1 MYKLKFYIPL
11 IIAVSMLLAVTL
23 PVLGLPYCFNEVQLL
38 GDSVFFMKN
47 HGIGLVYNGSTV
59 ELPDLF
65 SVIFALFA
73 RFITTN
79 PLVLHLIALALPALM
94 IYIAFQFGKFFFS
107 VQGGV
112 IAAAIMIVQNVFIA
126 QSGLILPNMMLNVC
140 ILGGVFLFFR
150 EKYKGCTAL
159 MCAAALTD
167 ITGLVVAV
175 YLLISYYNIKY
186 REWKM
191 KENLWM
197 GLPVLLWFVYQ
208 AISLGVCGMFSL
220 RHCNFSF
227 MNFAHNAWFI
237 FIAQHRWAMTSVLL
251 AVIAVNTVNKSM
263 LYYVKEMAI
272 KGAIIF
278 GLIFITDSIMSPDE
292 SRCLVPISLMA
303 IYTGCSISTLHT
315 SYYSKYIIACAIMA
329 ATALSVRQ
337 RDSVN
342 DSYVNYK
349 SQVKV
354 DRKTADILAARAK
367 HYDQILCDKYF
378 NRILTNSD
386 YGYIDEYT
394 PLKCMEG
401 NHYYQW
407 IIYSNHTTNAQV
419 ILERENEDFEK
430 KHTIYIGDY
439 TDEIYRRKEGK

>member
-1 MYKLKFYIPL
+1 M
-11 IIAVSMLLAVTL
+11 
-23 PVLGLPYCFNEVQLL
+23 
-38 GDSVFFMKN
+38 
-47 HGIGLVYNGSTV
+47 
-59 ELPDLF
+59 
-65 SVIFALFA
+65 
-73 RFITTN
+73 
-79 PLVLHLIALALPALM
+79 
-94 IYIAFQFGKFFFS
+94 
-107 VQGGV
+107 
-112 IAAAIMIVQNVFIA
+112 
-126 QSGLILPNMMLNVC
+126 
-140 ILGGVFLFFR
+140 
-150 EKYKGCTAL
+150 TA
-159 MCAAALTD
+159 
-167 ITGLVVAV
+167 
-175 YLLISYYNIKY
+175 
-186 REWKM
+186 
-191 KENLWM
+191 
-197 GLPVLLWFVYQ
+197 
-208 AISLGVCGMFSL
+208 
-220 RHCNFSF
+220 
-227 MNFAHNAWFI
+227 
-237 FIAQHRWAMTSVLL
+237 VLL

-272 KGAIIF
+272 KGAIVF

-337 RDSVN
+337 RESVN

-354 DRKTADILAARAK
+354 DRKTADLLAARAK

-386 YGYIDEYT
+386 YGYVDDYT
-394 PLKCMEG
+394 PLKCLEG

-419 ILERENEDFEK
+419 QLERENEDFEK

-439 TDEIYRRKEGK
+439 QNEIYRRKEGK